1 MATKH
6 EREVLSDIRT
16 IVILCRVL
24 NRTDDRGNRQRVE
37 YWLSDLVEALDD
49 ILAMPETVDA

>member
-1 MATKH
+1 MATTTM
-6 EREVLSDIRT
+6 RQVLTDIRT
-16 IVILCRVL
+16 IADLAREL

-49 ILAMPETVDA
+49 ILDTPEPADA

>member
-49 ILAMPETVDA
+49 ILAMPETADA